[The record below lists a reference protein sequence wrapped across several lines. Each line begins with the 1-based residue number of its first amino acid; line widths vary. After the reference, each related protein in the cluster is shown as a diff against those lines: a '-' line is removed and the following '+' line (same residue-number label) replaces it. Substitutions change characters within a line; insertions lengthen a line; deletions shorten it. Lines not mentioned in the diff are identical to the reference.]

1 MEYYEK
7 LQKAILAEDEI
18 ETEDILYKIEEED
31 YSIDYVEAILRLME
45 ENPDIDYGMPGPT
58 VHFVE
63 SFFMRGYETLLLES
77 IQRIPTLHTLW
88 MLNRIVNS
96 PKLADRKKYIEALK
110 SITERNDISEEI
122 RQEAND
128 FLRFQAG
135 R

>member
-31 YSIDYVEAILRLME
+31 YSIDY
-45 ENPDIDYGMPGPT
+45 GMPGPT

-63 SFFMRGYETLLLES
+63 RFFMRGYETLLLES

-96 PKLADRKKYIEALK
+96 PKLADREKYIEALK

-128 FLRFQAG
+128 FLRFQEG

>member
-63 SFFMRGYETLLLES
+63 RFFMRGYETLLLES

-96 PKLADRKKYIEALK
+96 PKLADREKYIEALK

-128 FLRFQAG
+128 FLKFQEG

>member
-63 SFFMRGYETLLLES
+63 RFFMRGYEALLLES

-96 PKLADRKKYIEALK
+96 PKLADREKYIEALK

-128 FLRFQAG
+128 FLRFQEG

>member
-1 MEYYEK
+1 MKYFEK
-7 LQKAILAEDEI
+7 LQKVILAENEI

-63 SFFMRGYETLLLES
+63 SFFMKGYETLLLES

-96 PKLADRKKYIEALK
+96 PKLADREKYIEALK
-110 SITERNDISEEI
+110 SATERNDISEEI

-128 FLRFQAG
+128 FLRFQEG